1 MLKKFKFSF
10 FILTEKFWNYIN
22 NKQTWTPKAKPSMDE
37 WKVKAHISKNDLKIS
52 CLFILSSLLLVYAR
66 IVEFFRCLQA
76 LSFIF
81 ISPAFTYSF
90 TESEIDL
97 EFEKKT
103 LMDELYY
110 CFGWEKEQLS
120 LTEVNCYKIRYCW
133 CPIISSF
140 LFLKQISSVRI
151 SKVVRL
157 RVHNSSQISGAY

>member
-10 FILTEKFWNYIN
+10 FIPTEKFWNYIN

-97 EFEKKT
+97 EFEKKHWW
-103 LMDELYY
+103 MSYIIVSAEKRNSFPWQKWIAIK
-110 CFGWEKEQLS
+110 FGIADVLS
-120 LTEVNCYKIRYCW
+120 LVPFYSLSR
-133 CPIISSF
+133 F
-140 LFLKQISSVRI
+140 L
-151 SKVVRL
+151 
-157 RVHNSSQISGAY
+157 A